1 MEALIESVTGT
12 VFHYISSGLF
22 ERHKLIVASQLTMSV
37 LKKRG
42 MLPAQQFDWLLRGP
56 RVAGVDNPV
65 PEWVGSGNW
74 ESVQSLR

>member
-1 MEALIESVTGT
+1 
-12 VFHYISSGLF
+12 
-22 ERHKLIVASQLTMSV
+22 MSV